1 MLLWIAA
8 FHAVVTACSRQSSS
22 CRHGGAPE
30 WIRTTGPQIRNL
42 MLYPAE
48 LRAHTIAHRQPLHE
62 WQSIDFGVAAKS
74 ARTLRKGPGAIEAI
88 RGGRREFGFYLG
100 SWTNG

>member
-48 LRAHTIAHRQPLHE
+48 LRAHAIAHSQPLHE
-62 WQSIDFGVAAKS
+62 WQSNDFSEWQQKAP
-74 ARTLRKGPGAIEAI
+74 GPYVKVRAQ
-88 RGGRREFGFYLG
+88 
-100 SWTNG
+100 